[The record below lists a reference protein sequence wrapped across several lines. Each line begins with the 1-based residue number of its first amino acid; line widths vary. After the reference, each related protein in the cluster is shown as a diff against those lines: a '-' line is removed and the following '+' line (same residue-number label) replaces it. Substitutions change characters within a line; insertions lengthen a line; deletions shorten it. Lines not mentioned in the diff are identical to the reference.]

1 MKKNLLK
8 EERNLA
14 VRRLNAR
21 GVTLR
26 EIAERL
32 DLTYGTVWNIVNNYP
47 QSKKKNMKT
56 LEKKGEK
63 HYKKGGVEPVQYIL
77 GNNMGYLEG
86 NVIKYVTRHKE
97 KGGASDIK
105 KAIHYLEM
113 ILESQ
118 YNEG

>member
-1 MKKNLLK
+1 MKKNLIK

-14 VRRLNAR
+14 VRRLSAR
-21 GVTLR
+21 GVSNKD
-26 EIAERL
+26 ISKRL
-32 DLTYGTVWNIVNNYP
+32 GVTYGTVWNIINNYP
-47 QSKKKNMKT
+47 HSKQKEMKS
-56 LEKKGEK
+56 LENKGEG
-63 HYKKGGVEPVQYIL
+63 HYKKGGVEPVEYIL

>member
-1 MKKNLLK
+1 MK
-8 EERNLA
+8 EERNIA

-21 GVTLR
+21 GVSLR
-26 EIAERL
+26 DIASRL

-47 QSKKKNMKT
+47 HSKPKNMKS

-63 HYKKGGVEPVQYIL
+63 HYKNGAIEPVEYIL
-77 GNNMGYLEG
+77 KNKMGYLEG
-86 NVIKYVTRHKE
+86 NVIKYVTRHRE
-97 KGGASDIK
+97 KGKAQDIK

-113 ILESQ
+113 ILEAE

>member
-1 MKKNLLK
+1 MKKNLIK
-8 EERNLA
+8 EERNIA

-21 GVTLR
+21 GVSLR
-26 EIAERL
+26 DIASRL

-47 QSKKKNMKT
+47 HSKPKNMKS

-63 HYKKGGVEPVQYIL
+63 HYKNGAIEPVEYIL
-77 GNNMGYLEG
+77 KNKMGYLEG
-86 NVIKYVTRHKE
+86 NVIKYVTRHRD
-97 KGGASDIK
+97 KGKAQDIK

-113 ILESQ
+113 ILEAE